1 VHSSVVGWFYQ
12 AGTGT
17 STSGLHRWLGHHR
30 SYMNRHQN
38 NYTARVRLWRKP
50 TKCHTCYGK
59 TTTHTRP
66 PMHILG
72 HSWGD
77 GIRLMHQQQYRHS
90 VESRW
95 LVVYRG
101 LVENRVAMVIMM

>member
-1 VHSSVVGWFYQ
+1 MELVFDCDVNQ
-12 AGTGT
+12 
-17 STSGLHRWLGHHR
+17 
-30 SYMNRHQN
+30 QN
-38 NYTARVRLWRKP
+38 FIRAMEKQQHIL
-50 TKCHTCYGK
+50 
-59 TTTHTRP
+59 

-77 GIRLMHQQQYRHS
+77 GMRLMNHQQYRHS

-101 LVENRVAMVIMM
+101 LVENRVAMVTMM